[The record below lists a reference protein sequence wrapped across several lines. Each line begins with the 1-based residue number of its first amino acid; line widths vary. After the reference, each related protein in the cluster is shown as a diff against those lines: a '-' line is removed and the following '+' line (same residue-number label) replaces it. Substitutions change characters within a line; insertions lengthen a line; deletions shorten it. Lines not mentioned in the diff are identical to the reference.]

1 MTDPDIALRDGESL
15 ITDVAEILYRQITEH
30 MKDGDRVASTAF
42 GPMPIDRDMPS
53 FSRGSVVSAQQA
65 RDWHTQIAASPSLGV
80 WAVTAGEVME
90 ARRWSIDDS
99 GIPLAEDENRAPGH
113 CYVDYRNLSRPQ
125 RKELRVQLWMR
136 AMERGEIPTDDTPPA
151 DGLF

>member
-1 MTDPDIALRDGESL
+1 MTDANIELRDGESL
-15 ITDVAEILYRQITEH
+15 ITDVDEVLYRQITEH

-53 FSRGSVVSAQQA
+53 FSRGSLVSAQQA
-65 RDWHTQIAASPSLGV
+65 RDWHTRIAASPSLGV
-80 WAVTAGEVME
+80 WAITAGEVME
-90 ARRWSIDDS
+90 AGRWSIDDS
-99 GIPLAEDENRAPGH
+99 GTPLAQDENRAPGH

-125 RKELRVQLWMR
+125 RKALRGHLWMR
-136 AMERGEIPTDDTPPA
+136 AMERGEIPTEVVPPA